1 MRGVC
6 CLFECHCWG
15 TLGLSPVLKRLPSVT
30 WQLWTRHV
38 QRRDMGS
45 CSLVLSSHLLRA
57 PSLTSTD
64 SGPPQWDP
72 GLTIIFPEHLE
83 TSPNPRTKNQ
93 TLMGPQDGW
102 LCPTPSSWGNQKIN
116 TWAHAATFLKAE
128 DPRQPVLTELI
139 PSLLSRLERMAASS
153 SLSLGTWWSSRDC
166 PTLRGQLP
174 FTTLLIGAR
183 KTFSTL

>member
-1 MRGVC
+1 M
-6 CLFECHCWG
+6 
-15 TLGLSPVLKRLPSVT
+15 
-30 WQLWTRHV
+30 
-38 QRRDMGS
+38 QRRDTGS
-45 CSLVLSSHLLRA
+45 CSLVFSSRLLRA

-64 SGPPQWDP
+64 PGPPQWDP

-102 LCPTPSSWGNQKIN
+102 LCPMPSSWGSQKIS
-116 TWAHAATFLKAE
+116 TWAHVAIFLKAE

-139 PSLLSRLERMAASS
+139 PSLLSQLERMAASS
-153 SLSLGTWWSSRDC
+153 SRSLGTWWSSRGC